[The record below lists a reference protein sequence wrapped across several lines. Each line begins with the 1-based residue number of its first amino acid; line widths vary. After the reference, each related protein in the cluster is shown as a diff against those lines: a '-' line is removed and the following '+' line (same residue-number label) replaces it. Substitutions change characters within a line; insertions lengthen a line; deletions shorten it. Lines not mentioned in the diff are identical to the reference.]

1 MSGMSVLDKS
11 TSQAKVK
18 LGCMKEDLDLKFPK
32 VIKKEESKYTLIS
45 LYTKMTCE
53 SSYLEC

>member
-32 VIKKEESKYTLIS
+32 VIKKEE
-45 LYTKMTCE
+45 
-53 SSYLEC
+53 